1 MDRILTDEQATR
13 VEQFELD
20 CEKVEALLQRA
31 GREVNQGLLRLSWRL
46 PEKAKLS
53 CNKAMEAHKTTR

>member
-20 CEKVEALLQRA
+20 CEKVEASCSEPEEKLIKA
-31 GREVNQGLLRLSWRL
+31 YYLRLSWRL

-53 CNKAMEAHKTTR
+53 CRKAMEAH